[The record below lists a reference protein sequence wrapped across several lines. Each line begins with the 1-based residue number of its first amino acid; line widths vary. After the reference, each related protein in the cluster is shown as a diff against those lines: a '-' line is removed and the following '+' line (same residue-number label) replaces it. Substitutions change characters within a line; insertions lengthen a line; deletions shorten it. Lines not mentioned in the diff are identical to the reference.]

1 MIARAYLDSSL
12 TELRDRGKLRQFM
25 RRLAREAPDPAGPRT
40 VVQALGLVATPEAGT
55 SARPRLSRPQPQ
67 APNPLDRFGDF
78 DDDAFN
84 PYR

>member
-1 MIARAYLDSSL
+1 MIARAYLDNSL

-40 VVQALGLVATPEAGT
+40 VVQALGLVAMPEADT
-55 SARPRLSRPQPQ
+55 SAPMAQPA
-67 APNPLDRFGDF
+67 APPASNPLDRFGDF

>member
-1 MIARAYLDSSL
+1 MIARAYLDNSL

-40 VVQALGLVATPEAGT
+40 VVQALGLVATPEADT
-55 SARPRLSRPQPQ
+55 SAPTAQPA
-67 APNPLDRFGDF
+67 APPASNPLDRFGDF